1 MEKQRVLLEEL
12 RRKLDLDLENFDKLT
27 AEELKEIVD
36 HAVGSVSEEIVDHA
50 VGSVSAPT
58 QKIKT
63 PCLWKRGLGLS
74 AFAESREATLWRFAH
89 CLIRFDC
96 ASRSSCATGL
106 KKNSYSEEG
115 CDRQAQ
121 FPS

>member
-36 HAVGSVSEEIVDHA
+36 HAVGSVS
-50 VGSVSAPT
+50 APT
-58 QKIKT
+58 KMKT
-63 PCLWKRGLGLS
+63 SCLWKRGLGLS

-89 CLIRFDC
+89 CLI
-96 ASRSSCATGL
+96 
-106 KKNSYSEEG
+106 
-115 CDRQAQ
+115 
-121 FPS
+121 